1 MPEYV
6 LTSADSLGDDEWALM
21 KHHTVWG
28 GEFLGLR
35 PGFGLAAAVARCH
48 HERWD
53 GSGYPAGLV
62 GEEIPE
68 AAAITSVADSLDAM
82 TNNRPYRQG
91 RPIGDAVLEV
101 QAWAGRQFSPRVV
114 DALVRLFERGVL
126 PGMNESIDRPE
137 EGLRSLAA

>member
-1 MPEYV
+1 M
-6 LTSADSLGDDEWALM
+6 TSADSLGDDEWALM

-28 GEFLGLR
+28 GEFLGAR
-35 PGFGLAAAVARCH
+35 PGFGLAVAVARCH

-53 GSGYPAGLV
+53 GTGYPAGLV

-91 RPIGDAVLEV
+91 RPVADAIVEL
-101 QAWAGRQFSPRVV
+101 QAWSGRQFSPRVV
-114 DALVRLFERGVL
+114 DALARLYERGAL
-126 PGMNESIDRPE
+126 PGMDEAMVSPP
-137 EGLRSLAA
+137 EGLESLAA